1 MVANA
6 DPRDDSSQAANLN
19 GGFAQQRGEGDDAHL
34 PAAERAQVLQ
44 DIALAPAWMR
54 PFLREI
60 ARQEP

>member
-34 PAAERAQVLQ
+34 PATERAQQ
-44 DIALAPAWMR
+44 WKTS
-54 PFLREI
+54 
-60 ARQEP
+60 